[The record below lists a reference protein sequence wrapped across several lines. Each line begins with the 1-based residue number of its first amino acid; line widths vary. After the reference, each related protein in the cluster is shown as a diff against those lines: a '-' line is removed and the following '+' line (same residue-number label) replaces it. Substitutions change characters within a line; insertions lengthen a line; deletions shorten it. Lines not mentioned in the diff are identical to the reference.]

1 MGKYTETIDRLDQ
14 AIDLDQA
21 YVARDCLE
29 ELDRATSD
37 REVAA
42 YYSEYAAK
50 VDKIREDIALLT
62 ELLGELNNED
72 GWTQSVNQK
81 DGTKVYFKKE
91 EDSPFL
97 MTKLEAL
104 LPCTTAELPRKF
116 ISMLSLFNETDL
128 MPKWFPMGLMKSHET
143 LLSPTPFTKSTH
155 IKIKLPFPISQVFG
169 PRECVIQGKGYDLSE
184 RSAAAISVRP
194 LEIGSD
200 FYGMTVPEPEKGYTR
215 FVIKGAYYFEMKREG
230 IVFKQMQQLD
240 LKSKLIPTPV
250 MNWLSKGQLPLQFLG
265 RIKGKLDKYEG
276 SEWEN
281 RVAQDTELYPD
292 VEKRL
297 VAAVK
302 KEFGVE
308 AVPLRDEQGRMRRK
322 KTMRNRL
329 SSTLGLG
336 KKKKKLREE
345 DQMEVEPEQEEEPVL
360 LDTTTEVLR
369 SLQKVT
375 REMFD
380 QCTETLGL
388 RSPPATA

>member
-1 MGKYTETIDRLDQ
+1 MGKYTELIDQLDQ

-21 YVARDCLE
+21 YVARDCLL
-29 ELDRATSD
+29 ELDKARGDSEVSD
-37 REVAA
+37 
-42 YYSEYAAK
+42 YYQQYAAK
-50 VDKIREDIALLT
+50 IDKVREDIDLLT
-62 ELLGELNNED
+62 ELLAELNSED

-116 ISMLSLFNETDL
+116 INMLSLFNETDL

-143 LLSPTPFTKSTH
+143 LISPTPFTKSTN

-194 LEIGSD
+194 LEVGTD
-200 FYGMTVPEPEKGYTR
+200 FYGMTVPDTEKGYTR

-240 LKSKLIPTPV
+240 LKSKLIPSPV
-250 MNWLSKGQLPLQFLG
+250 MNWLSKGQLPLQFLS

-276 SEWEN
+276 SEWES
-281 RVAQDTELYPD
+281 RVATNTELYPD

-297 VAAVK
+297 SAAVK

-308 AVPLRDEQGRMRRK
+308 TLPLRDENGKMRK
-322 KTMRNRL
+322 KTMRKRI
-329 SSTLGLG
+329 SSSLGLG
-336 KKKKKLREE
+336 RKKKSQLVIP
-345 DQMEVEPEQEEEPVL
+345 EVEPEPEEEPVI
-360 LDTTTEVLR
+360 LDTTTEVLK
-369 SLQKVT
+369 SLQKVA
-375 REMFD
+375 REMLD
-380 QCTETLGL
+380 QCTQTLGI
-388 RSPPATA
+388 RGPVPAEA